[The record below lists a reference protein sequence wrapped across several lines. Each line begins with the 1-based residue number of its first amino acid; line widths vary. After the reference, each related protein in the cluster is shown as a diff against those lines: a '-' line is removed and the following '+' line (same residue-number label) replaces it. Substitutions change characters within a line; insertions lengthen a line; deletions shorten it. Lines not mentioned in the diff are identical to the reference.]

1 MNIRLTLLLVFL
13 GLIGGVSA
21 QDNASPGKVSFGSH
35 CAVCH
40 GIDGKG
46 NTTMGKQLNA
56 ADLNSEA
63 VQKMSNDDMTKVV
76 SGGKGSMPAF
86 ADQLSSDEIA
96 DVVRY
101 VHTLG
106 KKK

>member
-1 MNIRLTLLLVFL
+1 MSIRWTLVLVVA
-13 GLIGGVSA
+13 GLVGGCAA
-21 QDNASPGKVSFGSH
+21 QEKAAAGKAVFGSH

-40 GIDGKG
+40 GVDGKG

-56 ADLNSEA
+56 ADLNSAA
-63 VQKMSNDDMTKVV
+63 VHKMTSEDITKVV
-76 SGGKGSMPAF
+76 SAGKGSMPAF

-101 VHTLG
+101 VHTFG
-106 KKK
+106 KKE